1 VNPVTASTDPRGD
14 LTKAMSAMLAAK
26 SYRARMVSSSSN
38 GTNSTTVIEF
48 VAPDRFHMTTESDV
62 PSRGP
67 MKRETLV
74 VGNETWMKMGDS
86 PWQKFPVN
94 MGELI
99 TQFRDPKVI
108 DELTKG
114 ADVKFIGPDVVDGAP
129 TMVYQYTLNE
139 PQEKGFKSTAKTWV
153 GVTDNLP
160 RKTESEGEMNIM
172 GKQVNTKTNVTYSD
186 YGADIKIDR
195 PK

>member
-1 VNPVTASTDPRGD
+1 MTNEADLRG
-14 LTKAMSAMLAAK
+14 
-26 SYRARMVSSSSN
+26 R
-38 GTNSTTVIEF
+38 
-48 VAPDRFHMTTESDV
+48 
-62 PSRGP
+62 P

-74 VGNETWMKMGDS
+74 VGNETWMKMGDT

-114 ADVKFIGPDVVDGAP
+114 AEVRFVGPDVVDGAP

-153 GVTDNLP
+153 GVADNLP